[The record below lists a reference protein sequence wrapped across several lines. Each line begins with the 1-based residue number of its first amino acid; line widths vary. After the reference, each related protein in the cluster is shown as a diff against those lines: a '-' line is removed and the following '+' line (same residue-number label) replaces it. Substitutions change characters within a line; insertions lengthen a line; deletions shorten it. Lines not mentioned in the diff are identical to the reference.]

1 MKNKGKLNIPGKTP
15 VPKPTS
21 LPTGKRPSI
30 MIAVPAMEMV
40 NAEFAQHLAMA
51 SAQLVAHGIKIN
63 CAFNIGSVITIAR
76 RNLVDIFLKSD
87 FEYIWWVDSDM
98 KFPIDAPLRLLARN
112 KDIVGCNYLK
122 RTKPLKPVAYKNI
135 GDWDSYLPLTV
146 QDELVK
152 VEGVGMGCI
161 LMKTEIFKQIQK
173 PYFEFTYNEK
183 SDDWLGEDFNLLTKF
198 RNIGYEVYI
207 DTLLSSEIKHM
218 GLYAYGTNK

>member
-1 MKNKGKLNIPGKTP
+1 MRKNMYNGSLWSGKNKKLSIL
-15 VPKPTS
+15 VPT
-21 LPTGKRPSI
+21 R
-30 MIAVPAMEMV
+30 EMV
-40 NAEFAQHLAMA
+40 HTHFAFSL
-51 SAQLVAHGIKIN
+51 SQLYKTTSEVMDTYLFFDSSSILLNQREKLIEESKAIN
-63 CAFNIGSVITIAR
+63 
-76 RNLVDIFLKSD
+76 SD
-87 FEYIWWVDSDM
+87 YVLWLDSDM
-98 KFPIDAPLRLLARN
+98 VFPSTAALRLLEHD